1 MFQLMTNIK
10 QVSALIKKEFLIE
23 WRTRYA
29 LNGILLY
36 VISTIFLAYLSFVDL
51 EPSVWNGV
59 FWIIMLFAITN
70 AVAKSFINESARRKM
85 YYFFIVAPWQLLL
98 SKIIYNLFLGLLIG
112 FISFSAYALVLGLPA
127 MITLNFSVALFLG
140 VASFSILF
148 TIISAIASQNQ
159 TNSAGLMAVLGFP
172 IVIPMLLILIKLS
185 NKLLTGDFLIDLWRD
200 IAVLIALN
208 VLVAVISFILFPFIW
223 KD

>member
-1 MFQLMTNIK
+1 
-10 QVSALIKKEFLIE
+10 
-23 WRTRYA
+23 
-29 LNGILLY
+29 
-36 VISTIFLAYLSFVDL
+36 
-51 EPSVWNGV
+51 
-59 FWIIMLFAITN
+59 
-70 AVAKSFINESARRKM
+70 
-85 YYFFIVAPWQLLL
+85 
-98 SKIIYNLFLGLLIG
+98 
-112 FISFSAYALVLGLPA
+112 
-127 MITLNFSVALFLG
+127 LFLG